1 MVTTISFPEVFMK
14 RIKEEA
20 KKSGMSVSEYIRY
33 CVTRYWDEKGVASE

>member
-20 KKSGMSVSEYIRY
+20 KKTGMSVSEYIRY
-33 CVTRYWDEKGVASE
+33 CVTRYWDEKG